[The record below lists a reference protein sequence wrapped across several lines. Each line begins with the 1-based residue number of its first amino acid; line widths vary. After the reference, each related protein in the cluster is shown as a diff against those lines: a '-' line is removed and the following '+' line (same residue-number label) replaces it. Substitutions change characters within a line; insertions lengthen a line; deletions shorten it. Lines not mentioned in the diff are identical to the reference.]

1 MLSPTHPFQLVLGL
15 TLWAL
20 WFVIWYATLSLGCAF
35 APPEKAEVSLTWITW
50 FLWSL
55 SLPVIALLVFW
66 ARRSWRA
73 AGNSK
78 LSGTHRLIAQV
89 AAAAHL
95 VAAAAVVI
103 MNLPGLVLPPCV

>member
-1 MLSPTHPFQLVLGL
+1 MLAPTHPFQLVLGL

-35 APPEKAEVSLTWITW
+35 APPEQVDASLTWIDLLL
-50 FLWSL
+50 FAL
-55 SLPVIALLVFW
+55 SLPFMVMLLFW

-73 AGNSK
+73 SGNSE
-78 LSGTHRLIAQV
+78 LPSTRRLIAQV
-89 AAAAHL
+89 AAGAHL
-95 VAAAAVVI
+95 VAAAAVAI